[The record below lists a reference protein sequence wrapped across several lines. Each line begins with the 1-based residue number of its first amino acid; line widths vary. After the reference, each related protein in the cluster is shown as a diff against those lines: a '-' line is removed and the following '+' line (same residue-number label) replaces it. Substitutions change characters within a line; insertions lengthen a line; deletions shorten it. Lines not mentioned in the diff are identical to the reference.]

1 MTVADRQTQLGLI
14 HNLVSDPDD
23 EAGCLVYADWL
34 EDRNDPLAELV
45 RVQWEIRRAER
56 AGDSSEE
63 LVAHERRLLDG
74 LRFDRPGRSGEA
86 SDDDEPGK
94 DWNHGVHGGLAT
106 LILHQSPPAAPA
118 GWPER
123 FGWYSIRY
131 KCPGEFV
138 HEFALDQQGLR
149 ALLASPVMAGCV
161 GLELSSLS
169 LTSASVRLLAKSP
182 AVAHLLRLDL
192 RNNKLDAAAVE
203 ALAASPHLKGLLE
216 LELSQNDIGDEG
228 LLALAS
234 SERGFPRLRRLRLSS
249 VKATAK
255 GIAALSRSRFPEL
268 RSLDLSYNRLDLRAA
283 RALVHSSSFPE
294 LTGLNLGSTNLDD
307 RRAHA
312 LAEASGLPKLT
323 SLDLIDNKKL
333 TADGAV
339 ALIRSPNLAGLRGLD
354 LSGCPVG
361 TPTVEALCAMGRL
374 FRDGQ
379 LRLRECGLTD
389 ESLGVLAA
397 APATAV
403 LRTLDLGNNDAIT
416 DAGAQALAASAHLK
430 GLRSLSLDFCQ
441 IGPEGGRALAALE
454 AFPQLRDL
462 SLEDNPVGDEGLVAL
477 ARWHRARGVREL
489 TLDNAGIST
498 AGVLAVVRSGDL
510 RGLWLLGLGGNEE
523 IGDEGIAA
531 LANCPDVADLRDLDV
546 YAVGLTDEGAD
557 ALIASPYLS
566 AGLEVCLFDQEF
578 SDEITA
584 RLQARFAKVWV

>member
-1 MTVADRQTQLGLI
+1 
-14 HNLVSDPDD
+14 
-23 EAGCLVYADWL
+23 
-34 EDRNDPLAELV
+34 
-45 RVQWEIRRAER
+45 
-56 AGDSSEE
+56 
-63 LVAHERRLLDG
+63 
-74 LRFDRPGRSGEA
+74 
-86 SDDDEPGK
+86 
-94 DWNHGVHGGLAT
+94 
-106 LILHQSPPAAPA
+106 
-118 GWPER
+118 
-123 FGWYSIRY
+123 
-131 KCPGEFV
+131 
-138 HEFALDQQGLR
+138 
-149 ALLASPVMAGCV
+149 MAGCV

-283 RALVHSSSFPE
+283 RALAHSSSFPE